1 MPEKRSSWLILAA
14 LLAAML
20 GSVSLAHAQQDASTV
35 APKGELRAALITSN
49 PVLVE
54 RTSDGQFAGVSVDL
68 ANAFAA
74 QLGVP
79 VRLVP
84 YENLVRY
91 NQSIGKDEWDI
102 GFAPR
107 DLSRVGQLVFSD
119 SFLEANESYVA
130 RPGIM
135 LNTPDEVDR
144 PGNKVAVLQGSAADG
159 FLTRTLTRAQII
171 RIVDGL
177 VSAREALSL
186 GRADV
191 FADYTHIAYLVQ
203 AEVPGATVLITPFS
217 VVRMT
222 IAIPK
227 GNAAALPIVND
238 FIVKA
243 KKDGVITDAI
253 KKAGLSGVRP
263 AR

>member
-1 MPEKRSSWLILAA
+1 MPEKRYSWLILAA
-14 LLAAML
+14 LLAATL

-54 RTSDGQFAGVSVDL
+54 RTPDGQFAGVSVDL

-79 VRLVP
+79 VRMVP

-107 DLSRVGQLVFSD
+107 DLSRVGQLAFSD

-130 RPGIM
+130 RPGVM
-135 LNTPDEVDR
+135 LNTPEEVDR
-144 PGNKVAVLQGSAADG
+144 SDNKVAVLQGSAADG
-159 FLTRTLTRAQII
+159 FLTRTLTRAHII

-177 VSAREALSL
+177 VSAREALSF

-227 GNAAALPIVND
+227 SNAAALPMVND

-253 KKAGLSGVRP
+253 KKAGLSGVRA

>member
-1 MPEKRSSWLILAA
+1 MPEKRYSWLILAA
-14 LLAAML
+14 LLAATP

-54 RTSDGQFAGVSVDL
+54 RTSDGQFGGVSVDL

-84 YENLVRY
+84 YEILVRD

-107 DLSRVGQLVFSD
+107 DLSRVGQLAFSD
-119 SFLEANESYVA
+119 SLLEANESYVA

-135 LNTPDEVDR
+135 LN
-144 PGNKVAVLQGSAADG
+144 N
-159 FLTRTLTRAQII
+159 
-171 RIVDGL
+171 
-177 VSAREALSL
+177 ARRS
-186 GRADV
+186 
-191 FADYTHIAYLVQ
+191 
-203 AEVPGATVLITPFS
+203 
-217 VVRMT
+217 
-222 IAIPK
+222 
-227 GNAAALPIVND
+227 
-238 FIVKA
+238 
-243 KKDGVITDAI
+243 
-253 KKAGLSGVRP
+253 
-263 AR
+263 